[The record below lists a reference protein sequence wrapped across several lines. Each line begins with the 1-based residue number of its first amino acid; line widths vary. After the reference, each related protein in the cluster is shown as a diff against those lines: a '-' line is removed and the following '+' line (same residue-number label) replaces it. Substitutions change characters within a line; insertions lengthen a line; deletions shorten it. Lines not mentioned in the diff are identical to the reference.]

1 MEKFREYKKTIII
14 TSILILLPIIIGV
27 ALWDKLPNEVATH
40 FGVNGEPD
48 GWSNKFFAIIGLPVF
63 LVFLHLLCFAV
74 TVADPKKNRI
84 GDKIFKLILWICP
97 AISWFGA
104 LSIYGHE
111 LGWGLN
117 VEMMA
122 YLLLGIVF
130 VLVGN
135 YLPKCRQNYTVGI
148 KIPWTLHDEENWNRT
163 HRLARRLWMLG
174 GFLFMISAFVG
185 DGGMVP
191 TLIITLV
198 MVLVPV
204 IYSFVYYVKHK

>member
-84 GDKIFKLILWICP
+84 GYKIFKLILWICP

-163 HRLARRLWMLG
+163 HRLAGRLWMLG

>member
-1 MEKFREYKKTIII
+1 MEKFKEYKKTIII
-14 TSILILLPIIIGV
+14 TSIIILLPIIVGV

-48 GWSNKFFAIIGLPVF
+48 GWSNKLFAIIGLPVF
-63 LVFLHLLCFAV
+63 LVFLHLLCFAA

-104 LSIYGHE
+104 LSIYGYE

-122 YLLLGIVF
+122 HLLLGIVF
-130 VLVGN
+130 ILVGN

-163 HRLARRLWMLG
+163 HRLAGWLWMLG
-174 GFLFMISAFVG
+174 GFLFMILAFVG

>member
-1 MEKFREYKKTIII
+1 MEKLKEYKKTRII
-14 TSILILLPIIIGV
+14 TSIVILLPIIIGV
-27 ALWDKLPNEVATH
+27 MLWDKLPNEIATH
-40 FGVNGEPD
+40 FGSNGEPD
-48 GWSNKFFAIIGLPVF
+48 GWSSKFFAVIGLPVF
-63 LVFLHLLCFAV
+63 LVFIHILCFAA

-97 AISWFGA
+97 AVSWFGA

-111 LGWGLN
+111 SGWGWN
-117 VEMMA
+117 VETMA
-122 YLLLGIVF
+122 HLLLGIMF
-130 VLVGN
+130 IFIGN

-163 HRLARRLWMLG
+163 HRLAGWLWMVG
-174 GFLFMISAFVG
+174 GFLFVISAFINV
-185 DGGMVP
+185 GGMAS
-191 TLIITLV
+191 TLIITFV

>member
-1 MEKFREYKKTIII
+1 MEKFKEYKKTIII
-14 TSILILLPIIIGV
+14 TSIIILLPIIIGV

-40 FGVNGEPD
+40 FGVNGKPD
-48 GWSNKFFAIIGLPVF
+48 GWSSKFFAVIGLPVL
-63 LVFLHLLCFAV
+63 LVFLHLLCFAA

-97 AISWFGA
+97 VISWFGA

-117 VEMMA
+117 VEIMA
-122 YLLLGIVF
+122 HLLLGIVF

-163 HRLARRLWMLG
+163 HRLAGWLWMLG
-174 GFLFMISAFVG
+174 GFSFMILAFVG
-185 DGGMVP
+185 DGGMVL

>member
-148 KIPWTLHDEENWNRT
+148 KIAWTLHDEENWNRT
-163 HRLARRLWMLG
+163 HRLAGWLWMLG